1 VGFWWPAPFPS
12 QAEITQALTSVGADK
27 MRFDPLRKTIR
38 FTDAHTRIDLGGIAK
53 GYGVDLV
60 AGGLRRAG
68 TTDALIDLSGN
79 MVALGNAAGKDGWT
93 VGVRDPSGERPYLGT
108 IRLHDEAI
116 STSGNYEQFVDVD
129 GKRYGH
135 IIDPRTGWRPSCDNL
150 TCHGGGIRGTFELS
164 PSGDKDVAFDFA
176 QARLQVNGNDPV
188 SSPLIMKPLAPE
200 CGGPGH
206 AGGFV
211 FTELD
216 NPDYLAILAW
226 IEAGEYR

>member
-1 VGFWWPAPFPS
+1 MRTSLEKNCRTWMKDNVDARGIIRNVTHPAVSALLVATAAFVAAVSSGCNRASTTDPNPPS
-12 QAEITQALTSVGADK
+12 GGQTYVLDYDVFA
-27 MRFDPLRKTIR
+27 
-38 FTDAHTRIDLGGIAK
+38 TRIDSLLSA
-53 GYGVDLV
+53 YG
-60 AGGLRRAG
+60 
-68 TTDALIDLSGN
+68 
-79 MVALGNAAGKDGWT
+79 
-93 VGVRDPSGERPYLGT
+93 
-108 IRLHDEAI
+108 
-116 STSGNYEQFVDVD
+116 
-129 GKRYGH
+129 
-135 IIDPRTGWRPSCDNL
+135 CDNL

>member
-1 VGFWWPAPFPS
+1 LGGPRRVPS
-12 QAEITQALTSVGADK
+12 QAEITQALASVGADK

-68 TTDALIDLSGN
+68 TMDALIDLSGN

-116 STSGNYEQFVDVD
+116 STSGNYEQFVDVA

-135 IIDPRTGWRPSCDNL
+135 IIDPRTGWPAQGLVSVTVAAALLCA
-150 TCHGGGIRGTFELS
+150 TRGTR
-164 PSGDKDVAFDFA
+164 AFSYWSEKACRREAHDEFA
-176 QARLQVNGNDPV
+176 VVVDAA
-188 SSPLIMKPLAPE
+188 S
-200 CGGPGH
+200 
-206 AGGFV
+206 GGFV
-211 FTELD
+211 V
-216 NPDYLAILAW
+216 W
-226 IEAGEYR
+226 IEESLRFRIESGTKAPSRCVASGRETAGHSSLFSLA